1 MKIMLISLLIILFL
15 LILPLFIF
23 FPKPPKRKDQTYDL
37 ALVLG
42 CPCKDDGALSRMQ
55 KRRSDHALWLYR
67 QHAYRLLIISGSCVK
82 NKYNEAEHLMAHV
95 LAQEDIPH
103 ECETK
108 ARNTYENFACAKPL
122 WEKHH
127 CRSAIIIT
135 SPFHARRANYFAKR
149 YFDDYCVSVYREKD
163 KLKHWPQEWF
173 CMYKCLWTEL
183 KLKWKKH

>member
-82 NKYNEAEHLMAHV
+82 NEYNEAEPMMAHV

-103 ECETK
+103 ECETR
-108 ARNTYENFACAKPL
+108 ARNTYENFTCAKPL

>member
-82 NKYNEAEHLMAHV
+82 NKYNEAEHMMAHV

-103 ECETK
+103 ECETR
-108 ARNTYENFACAKPL
+108 ARNTYENF
-122 WEKHH
+122 
-127 CRSAIIIT
+127 T
-135 SPFHARRANYFAKR
+135 
-149 YFDDYCVSVYREKD
+149 
-163 KLKHWPQEWF
+163 
-173 CMYKCLWTEL
+173 
-183 KLKWKKH
+183 